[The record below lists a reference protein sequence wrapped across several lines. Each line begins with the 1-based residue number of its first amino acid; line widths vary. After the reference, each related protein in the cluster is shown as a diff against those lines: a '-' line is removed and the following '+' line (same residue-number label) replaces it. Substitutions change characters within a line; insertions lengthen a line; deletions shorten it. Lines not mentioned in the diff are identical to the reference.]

1 MKKVKSNRRKKRYNR
16 NETKRVKTVKV
27 LDTEKLESINEI
39 ENLRNRGIILLLLHT
54 GLRVSE
60 LVNLNYGDIY
70 ETGLR
75 KVKDSIQ
82 VIGKGNKLRIIP
94 LNETAKQAIRLIDR
108 YNRKRL
114 FLKGITQRT
123 PFLISQKLFRMT
135 TRAVEYI
142 TKKEIGVHP
151 HVLRHTCLTLLRRS
165 GVPLEVLQKIA
176 GHENIQTTAKYYL
189 AVTNLDLEQA
199 MQSIA

>member
-16 NETKRVKTVKV
+16 KETKKVKTIQV
-27 LDTEKLESINEI
+27 LDDISSIEEI

-70 ETGLR
+70 ESGL
-75 KVKDSIQ
+75 KKIKDSIQ
-82 VIGKGNKLRIIP
+82 VIGKGNKLRVIP
-94 LNETAKQAIRLIDR
+94 LNEQAKRAVRLIDR
-108 YNRKRL
+108 YNRKHL
-114 FLKGITQRT
+114 LVKGITQRT
-123 PFLISQKLFRMT
+123 PFLISQKLYRMT

-142 TKKEIGVHP
+142 TKKELGVHP
-151 HVLRHTCLTLLRRS
+151 HVLRHTCLTLLRKN

-176 GHENIQTTAKYYL
+176 GHESIQTTAKYYL
-189 AVTNLDLEQA
+189 AVTNEDLKKA
-199 MQSIA
+199 MQAL